1 MIREYHRPKTLEEAL
16 ELLQHP
22 DAVPLAGGS
31 WLSQQKERDVIAVDL
46 QALGLNTIE
55 RRGQFIEIGAQ
66 VTLQQWLESED
77 CPEGM
82 RLATSLEAPLNLRNT
97 ATVAGTIVTCDGTS
111 PFVTALLALDA
122 RLVRYEN
129 GNQAQE
135 TLLGD
140 FLPFRPR
147 GLITTVRIPA
157 QVKFAFEYVART
169 PLDVPIV
176 CAALTCWPSG
186 RTRLTLG
193 GWGEHP
199 RLAMDGAGAEGLEI
213 AARNAFYEA
222 GDERASAE
230 YRREVAAVLARRA
243 LQKLR

>member
-1 MIREYHRPKTLEEAL
+1 MIREYHRPKTVEEAL
-16 ELLQHP
+16 KLLQHP
-22 DAVPLAGGS
+22 EAVPLGGGS
-31 WLSQQKERDVIAVDL
+31 WLSQQKEREVIAVDL

-55 RRGQFIEIGAQ
+55 RRGPFIEIGAQ

-77 CPEGM
+77 CPKDM
-82 RLATSLEAPLNLRNT
+82 RQAISLEAPLNLRHT
-97 ATVAGTIVTCDGTS
+97 ATVAGTIVTCDGSS

-122 RLVRYEN
+122 RLVRYED
-129 GNQAQE
+129 GKQQE
-135 TLLGD
+135 TFLGD

-176 CAALTCWPSG
+176 CAALTRWPSG

-199 RLAMDGAGAEGLEI
+199 RLAMDGPEAEGLEI

-230 YRREVAAVLARRA
+230 YRREIATVLARRA
-243 LQKLR
+243 LEKVR

>member
-16 ELLQHP
+16 KLLQHP
-22 DAVPLAGGS
+22 EAVPLGGGS
-31 WLSQQKERDVIAVDL
+31 WLSQQKEREVIAVDL

-55 RRGQFIEIGAQ
+55 RRGPFIEIGAQ

-77 CPEGM
+77 CPEDM
-82 RLATSLEAPLNLRNT
+82 RRAISLEAPLNLRHT
-97 ATVAGTIVTCDGTS
+97 ATVAGTIVTCDGSS

-122 RLVRYEN
+122 RLVRYED
-129 GNQAQE
+129 GKQQE
-135 TLLGD
+135 TFLGD
-140 FLPFRPR
+140 FLPFRPH

-176 CAALTCWPSG
+176 CAALTRWPSG

-199 RLAMDGAGAEGLEI
+199 RLAMDGPEAEGLEI

-230 YRREVAAVLARRA
+230 YRREIAAVLARRA
-243 LQKLR
+243 LEKVR